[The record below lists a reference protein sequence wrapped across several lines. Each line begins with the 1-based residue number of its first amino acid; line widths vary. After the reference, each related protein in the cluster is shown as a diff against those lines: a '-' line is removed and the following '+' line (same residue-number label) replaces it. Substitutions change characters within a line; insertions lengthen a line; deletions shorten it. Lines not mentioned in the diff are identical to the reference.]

1 MRPRPGWTYAA
12 LVDPNE
18 LLTPAILVPIAVVVV
33 LLLGAGIAVFT
44 VLSGK
49 KGARSLQQWTRGAY
63 SMWTGG
69 EDSGTWTAERAQ
81 KSLASWYG
89 ATGPGKFWE
98 VIAGLRA
105 GRTGNISWDR
115 VRAFDLLRIG
125 FAAKFIDDDQCWT
138 EAGKIALE
146 LQPQFGSWE
155 ELAQAFEAG
164 MQSWQRS
171 SGISDPAE
179 TGRVQRH
186 LPRLRSEIWPQVRY
200 DARLATGE

>member
-81 KSLASWYG
+81 KSPEAMRRQMEKDEEIG
-89 ATGPGKFWE
+89 A
-98 VIAGLRA
+98 LRS
-105 GRTGNISWDR
+105 RIREEKTL
-115 VRAFDLLRIG
+115 DLLK
-125 FAAKFIDDDQCWT
+125 AN
-138 EAGKIALE
+138 
-146 LQPQFGSWE
+146 
-155 ELAQAFEAG
+155 
-164 MQSWQRS
+164 
-171 SGISDPAE
+171 
-179 TGRVQRH
+179 
-186 LPRLRSEIWPQVRY
+186 
-200 DARLATGE
+200 ARLDLA